1 MEATTEMSGFSSD
14 PVDELNFA
22 VPAGFKRVEN
32 RTK

>member
-14 PVDELNFA
+14 PVDESNFA